1 MKEKEL
7 IGKEIE
13 KRKQKANQQELE
25 PIPKGVYSMVA
36 L

>member
-13 KRKQKANQQELE
+13 KRKQKANWKELE
-25 PIPKGVYSMVA
+25 PIPKEIVD
-36 L
+36 